1 MKTKKMLNKVSIV
14 LFFVLII
21 SEPGTSQDSSKILI
35 VSSKVGELIDST
47 EKAKYHLFP
56 FYSKAEF
63 QSAQFVQMP
72 DSSIVLKAI
81 MKDGSIKEKRISE
94 KEFLWTKTII
104 DGGNRQKF
112 YKTSRY
118 SSRKEG
124 LVTENIV
131 IGIGIT
137 SSVVGVVVVVGIAL
151 HELNEICIFCSYS
164 DRHNHG
170 GSILLGGVLF
180 FGGIGLITTGLIS
193 KSKKRWRISSTISKN
208 RITLT
213 YKF

>member
-1 MKTKKMLNKVSIV
+1 MKTKSILNKVLIV
-14 LFFVLII
+14 FFLVLII
-21 SEPGTSQDSSKILI
+21 SKSGASQDSSKVLI

-63 QSAQFVQMP
+63 QSAQFIQMP

-81 MKDGSIKEKRISE
+81 MKDGSIKNKLISE

-112 YKTSRY
+112 YKTSQY
-118 SSRKEG
+118 SPRKEG
-124 LVTENIV
+124 LITENVV

-137 SSVVGVVVVVGIAL
+137 LSVVGAVVVIGTAI

-164 DRHNHG
+164 DRHNHE
-170 GSILLGGVLF
+170 GSTLLGGVLF
-180 FGGIGLITTGLIS
+180 LGGFGLITTGLIS
-193 KSKKRWRISSTISKN
+193 KSRKRWRISSAISKN